1 MGQAVN
7 IRPYRDKDEKAVVGL
22 WREVFPDDPPWNVP
36 EEDIRRKQEVQP
48 ELFLVAEFDGDVVGT
63 AMAGYDGHRGWVY
76 CVAVAPA
83 RRREGIGR
91 ALMERVERDLTGLGC
106 HKLNLQVRRNN
117 EETVAFY
124 EELGYSL
131 EDHFSMGK
139 LLETED
145 L

>member
-1 MGQAVN
+1 VE
-7 IRPYRDKDEKAVVGL
+7 IRPYEEKDEEAVAKL
-22 WREVFPDDPPWNVP
+22 WREVFPGSPPWNVP
-36 EEDIRRKQEVQP
+36 EEDIKRKLQVQRG
-48 ELFLVAEFDGDVVGT
+48 LFLVATINGEIVGT

-76 CVAVAPA
+76 YVAVDPA
-83 RRREGIGR
+83 RRRKGVGR
-91 ALMERVERDLTGLGC
+91 ALMERVERDLARLGC

-124 EELGYSL
+124 ERLGYSL

-139 LLETED
+139 LLEREVASE

>member
-1 MGQAVN
+1 
-7 IRPYRDKDEKAVVGL
+7 
-22 WREVFPDDPPWNVP
+22 VFPDDPPWNVP
-36 EEDIRRKQEVQP
+36 EEDIRRKKEVHP
-48 ELFLVAEFDGDVVGT
+48 ELFLVAEVSGEVVGT

-83 RRREGIGR
+83 HRREGVGR
-91 ALMERVERDLTGLGC
+91 ALMDRVERDLARVGC

-124 EELGYSL
+124 KKLGYSI

-139 LLETED
+139 LLEGV
-145 L
+145 